1 MRINRRNFISLST
14 FALLGSSHTNTS
26 ESHCT
31 SSEYKEE
38 DAKSCSEPWIEINL
52 SSMAWNIEQI
62 RKRVKNIPIMA
73 VIKANAYGLGLVPIA
88 QFLQKQG
95 IKHLAVVKLQ
105 EAFLLRKD
113 GNNTHIL
120 NLGPLC
126 LEAAEDIINHN
137 IAQSVYTDEV
147 SALSETAM
155 EVKKS
160 AVVHLMIDTGLGRVG
175 IPYYKALPFIRK
187 VNSLKGISI
196 AGILTALTEDD
207 EFDNEQLRRFDQVC
221 QQAREE
227 GIDIGLRHAMSSD
240 GILRHSQYL
249 DMVRPGILIYG
260 HYPSDKAYE
269 ERLVDLKPALQ
280 LKCRVAYVKELR
292 PGDGVSYHRAFM
304 AKKKELVATLPI
316 GYSDGLPPTIADKA
330 QVLIQGKRYPLIAAV
345 TANHCTALITGSGDI
360 KIGDEAVLIGT
371 QGEETITAEE
381 LTKHAGT
388 SVYKLLIGLNPHL
401 PRSYNQM

>member
-14 FALLGSSHTNTS
+14 FALLGSSHANTG

-31 SSEYKEE
+31 SSEYKEKN
-38 DAKSCSEPWIEINL
+38 AKTCSEPWIEINL
-52 SSMAWNIEQI
+52 SNMAWNIEQI

-73 VIKANAYGLGLVPIA
+73 VIKANAYGLGLAPIA

-105 EAFLLRKD
+105 EAFMLRKD
-113 GNNTHIL
+113 GNNSYIL

-126 LEAAEDIINHN
+126 LEAAEDIVNHN

-147 SALSETAM
+147 SALSETAL

-187 VNSLKGISI
+187 VSSLKGISI
-196 AGILTALTEDD
+196 AGILTTLTEED
-207 EFDNEQLRRFDQVC
+207 EFDREQLRRFTQIC
-221 QQAREE
+221 QQAQEE
-227 GIDIGLRHAMSSD
+227 AINIGLRHALSSD
-240 GILRHSQYL
+240 GILRHTDYL
-249 DMVRPGILIYG
+249 DLVRPGILIYG
-260 HYPSDKAYE
+260 HYPSDKAYD
-269 ERLVDLKPALQ
+269 ERLIDLKPALQ

-292 PGDGVSYHRAFM
+292 PGDGVSYHRPFM

-345 TANHCTALITGSGDI
+345 TANHCTALITGSEGI

-371 QGEETITAEE
+371 QGNEMIPAEE
-381 LTKHAGT
+381 LAKHAGT

-401 PRSYNQM
+401 PRSYNE